1 MQQWMQRGGDRG
13 LDIDARDSGVP
24 SPKLLDTEWD
34 PLPGHCELILIIPVG
49 LILRGSLLPSH
60 FPPWKKKKKKAH
72 FSGQRFPDSVPL
84 NCENSPHN
92 GCRGERET
100 PKSFHSPA
108 VTLGE
113 AKEPSL
119 IPGILLNILGLAA
132 APHSEP
138 PLSLLL
144 RLIQT
149 AVAGL

>member
-1 MQQWMQRGGDRG
+1 M
-13 LDIDARDSGVP
+13 
-24 SPKLLDTEWD
+24 
-34 PLPGHCELILIIPVG
+34 G
-49 LILRGSLLPSH
+49 LILWGSLLPRH
-60 FPPWKKKKKKAH
+60 PPTTPLKKQKKKAH

-84 NCENSPHN
+84 NCENSLHN
-92 GCRGERET
+92 GRRGERET

-108 VTLGE
+108 VTLGK

-119 IPGILLNILGLAA
+119 IPGIPLNILGLAA

-149 AVAGL
+149 AVVWLQPLSKSRRAEGETIKYSKL